1 MQESWVN
8 MARIYPQPTPTE
20 PPKPETRGKKARHE
34 AAAEEPERR
43 EPEKAT
49 QGKEQTKEANE
60 TITKTKNER
69 LKTRA

>member
-1 MQESWVN
+1 MRLSIPE
-8 MARIYPQPTPTE
+8 AQPTPTE
-20 PPKPETRGKKARHE
+20 PANEATEGKKARHE

-60 TITKTKNER
+60 TIIKTTKMN
-69 LKTRA
+69 AH